1 MSSKLKDENGARGKP
16 SSELSTSQEGETTL
30 IDNALKIQR
39 KIIHKLE
46 F

>member
-1 MSSKLKDENGARGKP
+1 MQTAQVELSH
-16 SSELSTSQEGETTL
+16 ELSTSQEGETTL
-30 IDNALKIQR
+30 TDNALKIQR